1 VPLLGSTR
9 LLSLTGAG
17 GSGKTRLARE
27 LAERVGSRSG
37 EVAWVDLT
45 PLRDPELVPAQA
57 AVALG
62 VHERLDA
69 STAEAL
75 VAVIGDRPLLVVLDN
90 CEHLVDAAAELA
102 EALLRGCPRLSLLAT
117 SREAL
122 GVPGETAWLVPP
134 LASAEAA
141 QLFVERARAVQPGFG
156 LTAANTGAVAEVCRR
171 LDGIPLAIE
180 LAAARVRALSPQQIA
195 ERLDDAF
202 RLLSSGSRTALP
214 RHRTLRGAID
224 WSHDL
229 LAPRE
234 QVLLRRL
241 AAFAGGF
248 TLDAAEA
255 VCIGGELEP
264 EDILDGVAALVDKSL
279 VLLEAAEDDA
289 RYRVL
294 ETVRQYG
301 LERLESAGEREELRG
316 RHAAWYLAAAEGD
329 APHLVGGAGP
339 RQLLRLDAD
348 AGNFQAVA
356 EWAAEQPE
364 RATIA
369 LRLGYALHWYWF
381 ARGLF
386 REGRH
391 QLQAALA
398 QPAPADLPE
407 LALRRGQALIALGHI
422 FLWQGD
428 AAAVR
433 PAMEEAVR
441 LLRAERDRTSL
452 AYALNGLGAACL
464 VEGDP
469 AGAAAPLREALALV
483 RLDPPSV
490 MHAIILY
497 WTGRCAQMRGEFAAA
512 REALVEA
519 EQIGRA
525 LHHRHAIAHPVGMRA
540 GLAAEQGEL
549 REAFELYAES
559 LTLHHETEDRW
570 GLAGALEGMGGVL
583 VRVGR
588 QDRGTRFIAA
598 AHALRE
604 RIGTPQSPPEQAA
617 VGAHL
622 AAARAAMGPAFEA
635 AWDEG
640 RGLPPDEAVRLA
652 LADAAPRTAEYR
664 AVAAPAAA
672 KPTGPGEEPAPPAL
686 AVQALG
692 PLQVTCEGRPVP
704 AAAWGSARS
713 RELLALLLMHP
724 NGCTREQVGLAFW
737 PEASAAQVRN
747 NFHVTLHR
755 LRRALGHPE
764 WVVTDG
770 ERYRID
776 PGLRVAFDVSRF
788 EREVGE
794 GRRALAR
801 GEAGATAALEEALAR
816 CRGDFLDG
824 EPAGDWHLEVRDRLR
839 HHQVE
844 GWMTLGAAWLAEG
857 RPARAA
863 EAFRQVIA
871 RDELQEPAWRQLMT
885 SHARMGERT
894 QALRL
899 YQRLAEVLRRELDAE
914 PDEETTALHER
925 LQQGVTP

>member
-1 VPLLGSTR
+1 M
-9 LLSLTGAG
+9 
-17 GSGKTRLARE
+17 
-27 LAERVGSRSG
+27 
-37 EVAWVDLT
+37 DLT
-45 PLRDPELVPAQA
+45 PLSDPETVPTQV

-62 VHERLDA
+62 AHERLDA
-69 STAEAL
+69 GTAEAL
-75 VAVIGDRPLLVVLDN
+75 VAVIGQRNLLLVLDN
-90 CEHLVDAAAELA
+90 CEHLVDAAAGLA
-102 EALLRGCPRLSLLAT
+102 EALLRGCPRLSIVAT

-134 LASAEAA
+134 LVSAEAA
-141 QLFVERARAVQPGFG
+141 QLFVERARAVQPGFAETPG
-156 LTAANTGAVAEVCRR
+156 NAGAVAEICRR

-180 LAAARVRALSPQQIA
+180 LAAARVRALTPQQIA

-202 RLLSSGSRTALP
+202 RLLSSGSRTARP

-241 AAFAGGF
+241 AVFAGGF
-248 TLDAAEA
+248 SLDAAEA
-255 VCIGGELEP
+255 VCTGGELEP

-289 RYRVL
+289 RYRLL

-301 LERLESAGEREELRG
+301 LERLTAAGELEDLRA
-316 RHAAWYLAAAEGD
+316 RHAAWYLAAAEAD

-339 RQLLRLDAD
+339 RQLTRLDAD

-356 EWAAEQPE
+356 EWAGERPE
-364 RATIA
+364 RATTA

-391 QLQAALA
+391 QLRAALD
-398 QPAPADLPE
+398 QPAPPDLPE
-407 LALRRGQALIALGHI
+407 LELRRGQALIALGHI
-422 FLWQGD
+422 LLWQGD
-428 AAAVR
+428 AATVR

-441 LLRAERDRTSL
+441 LLRAGRHRTSL
-452 AYALNGLGAACL
+452 AYALNGLGAAHL

-469 AGAAAPLREALALV
+469 VSAAGPLREALALI
-483 RLDPPSV
+483 RPDPPSV
-490 MHAIILY
+490 MQAIVLY
-497 WTGRCAQMRGEFAAA
+497 WTGRSAQMRGEFAAA
-512 REALVEA
+512 EEAFLEA

-525 LHHRHAIAHPVGMRA
+525 LPHRHAIAHPLARRA
-540 GLAAEQGEL
+540 SLAAEQGEL

-559 LTLHHETEDRW
+559 LELHHETDDRW

-588 QDRGTRFIAA
+588 HDRGTRFIAA

-604 RIGTPQSPPEQAA
+604 RIGTPRSPPEEAA
-617 VGAHL
+617 VEAHL
-622 AAARAAMGPAFEA
+622 AAARAALGPAFEA
-635 AWDEG
+635 VWTEG
-640 RGLPPDEAVRLA
+640 HGLAPDEAVRLA

-664 AVAAPAAA
+664 AVARPAASA
-672 KPTGPGEEPAPPAL
+672 AAGPVAGRADEPPPAL
-686 AVQALG
+686 AVRALG
-692 PLQVTCEGRPVP
+692 PLQVTCEGRAVP

-713 RELLALLLMHP
+713 RELLALLLVHP
-724 NGCTREQVGLAFW
+724 DGCTREQVGLAFW

-764 WVVTDG
+764 WIVTDG
-770 ERYRID
+770 ERYRLE
-776 PGLRVAFDVSRF
+776 PALRVEFDVTRV
-788 EREVGE
+788 ERDVAE
-794 GRRALAR
+794 GRRALGR
-801 GEAGATAALEEALAR
+801 GEAGAAAALEEALAR
-816 CRGDFLDG
+816 CHGDFLAG

-839 HHQVE
+839 RLQVE
-844 GWMTLGAAWLAEG
+844 GWMALGAAWLAED

-871 RDELQEPAWRQLMT
+871 RDELHEPAWRQLMT
-885 SHARMGERT
+885 SHARMGERS

-899 YQRLAEVLRRELDAE
+899 HQRLAEVLRHELDAE
-914 PDEETTALHER
+914 PDAETTALHER